1 MYSKIIDMIYSADK
15 LMQDNFSFS
24 VIEIKTKIYLSRVE
38 QQKLGRNTLSI
49 HFVKRILNP
58 KILKIKF

>member
-24 VIEIKTKIYLSRVE
+24 VIEIKNK
-38 QQKLGRNTLSI
+38 N
-49 HFVKRILNP
+49 IL
-58 KILKIKF
+58 IKG